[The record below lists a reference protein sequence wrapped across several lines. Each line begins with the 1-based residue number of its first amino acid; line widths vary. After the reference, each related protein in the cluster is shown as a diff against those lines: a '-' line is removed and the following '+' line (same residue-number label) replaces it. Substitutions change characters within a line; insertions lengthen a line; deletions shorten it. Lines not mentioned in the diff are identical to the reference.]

1 FAENQAL
8 QAAHGAL
15 LDALGMDSLE
25 SGLVFTCT
33 IGGLP
38 DDTFQITE
46 FNLTEGLSSLFSL
59 SISAV
64 SALPF
69 IDFQRHLGL
78 ASSLTVKRDGVLIRK
93 VNGILAGAVQGNT
106 DGVKT
111 WYHFDIRPEMWVMT
125 LNQDSRIFQHQSVPT
140 ILKTLLDEAHV
151 KADCQFY
158 REDLHPERLYT
169 TQKRESAFD
178 FWCRLAF
185 EEGINFWFE
194 EEQLFY
200 SDEHMGMTAGIH
212 LTYNPQADTDI
223 SDSTAMTWQYGEYLC
238 VDETIHK
245 DNNFVRPSYP
255 LSHENKIEQGGQ
267 HSVFESYGRFQLDDE
282 GRPLTQV
289 RFEQLRNGSKVG
301 QATTNCFA

>member
-1 FAENQAL
+1 MLSKDPKSTPIDPASVLKDEAINQVKNRVQSKVNETLSTPTQKVAGMASAAASLTQSASASANRVTTHPLIHGGGFTGGQTFAENQAL

-15 LDALGMDSLE
+15 LDALGMDSLK

-38 DDTFQITE
+38 DDTFQVTE

-169 TQKRESAFD
+169 TQKRES
-178 FWCRLAF
+178 
-185 EEGINFWFE
+185 
-194 EEQLFY
+194 
-200 SDEHMGMTAGIH
+200 
-212 LTYNPQADTDI
+212 
-223 SDSTAMTWQYGEYLC
+223 
-238 VDETIHK
+238 
-245 DNNFVRPSYP
+245 
-255 LSHENKIEQGGQ
+255 
-267 HSVFESYGRFQLDDE
+267 
-282 GRPLTQV
+282 
-289 RFEQLRNGSKVG
+289 
-301 QATTNCFA
+301 

>member
-1 FAENQAL
+1 MTAHPLNHGGGFTGGQTFAENQAL

-38 DDTFQITE
+38 DDTFQVTE

-151 KADCQFY
+151 KAD
-158 REDLHPERLYT
+158 
-169 TQKRESAFD
+169 
-178 FWCRLAF
+178 
-185 EEGINFWFE
+185 
-194 EEQLFY
+194 
-200 SDEHMGMTAGIH
+200 
-212 LTYNPQADTDI
+212 
-223 SDSTAMTWQYGEYLC
+223 
-238 VDETIHK
+238 
-245 DNNFVRPSYP
+245 
-255 LSHENKIEQGGQ
+255 
-267 HSVFESYGRFQLDDE
+267 
-282 GRPLTQV
+282 
-289 RFEQLRNGSKVG
+289 
-301 QATTNCFA
+301 